1 MTGDLGERGLDR
13 PLGFT
18 EALCARWHEAI
29 PHGLQVVA
37 AALCTRAVTRA
48 ELAEAVERIGVRHP
62 GAASGIVVD
71 AEGRQRFVPSDPNA
85 VVVAEAPAGSRWRD
99 RFADQLVSRLDLDR
113 ALWRVELVAS
123 PADADVPAVVIVS
136 GCHALLD
143 GVSATVVL
151 CELLQPADDRGPG
164 RRLPAMEDLLP
175 ARAPTAAPG
184 RSPEADRWPVARRA
198 AAPDR
203 TFGFTDRTVAA
214 DTVAALQRRAHQ
226 EQTTIGALLGVACT
240 RARATVPGA
249 GDHAGF
255 NVPFDVRPRVS
266 PRLPADAVGAYFG
279 RAHVYSSGVECD
291 AEPWRAARR
300 LSSDLHDEL
309 AAMVQPPTWDDST
322 IDALLADLVRDDR
335 DRFDLSVLLT
345 DLGVRDLGPVSACFV
360 TTVQTTGVEAFVVSA
375 VSPAGGDL
383 CLGFGWPRPL
393 VDDEVARAYA
403 DAVVDQL
410 AELAR
415 V

>member
-1 MTGDLGERGLDR
+1 MTGDLEERGLDR

-18 EALCARWHEAI
+18 EALCARWHDAI

-37 AALCTRAVTRA
+37 AALCTRPVARD
-48 ELAEAVERIGVRHP
+48 ELAEAVERICVRHP
-62 GAASGIVVD
+62 GAATRIVVGADGRLRFAVAD
-71 AEGRQRFVPSDPNA
+71 ASA
-85 VVVAEAPAGSRWRD
+85 VAVTCAPPGAPWRD
-99 RFADQLVSRLDLDR
+99 RYAEQLTAPLDLTR

-123 PADADVPAVVIVS
+123 PTDAAAPAVVIVS

-151 CELLQPADDRGPG
+151 RELLHPADDPAPG

-175 ARAPTAAPG
+175 AHAPPAAPG
-184 RSPEADRWPVARRA
+184 LSPEADRWLVARRA

-203 TFGFTDRTVAA
+203 TFGFTDRTVDA
-214 DTVAALQRRAHQ
+214 DKVAALQRRAHQ
-226 EQTTIGALLGVACT
+226 ELTTIGALLGVACT

-249 GDHAGF
+249 GGHAGF

-266 PRLPADAVGAYFG
+266 PPLPADTVGAYFG
-279 RAHVYSSGVECD
+279 RAHVYSSGVVCD
-291 AEPWRAARR
+291 SEPWRAARQ
-300 LSSDLHDEL
+300 LSRDLGDEF
-309 AAMVQPPTWDDST
+309 AAMAQPPAWDDST

-375 VSPAGGDL
+375 VSPAGSDL

-393 VDDEVARAYA
+393 VDDAVAHAYA
-403 DAVVDQL
+403 DAVVEHL
-410 AELAR
+410 TKLAR
-415 V
+415 A